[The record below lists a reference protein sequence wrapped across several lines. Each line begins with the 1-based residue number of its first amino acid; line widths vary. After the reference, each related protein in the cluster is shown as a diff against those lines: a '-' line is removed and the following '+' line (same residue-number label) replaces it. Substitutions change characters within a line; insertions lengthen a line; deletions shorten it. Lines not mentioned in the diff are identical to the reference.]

1 MHVYHTSNGFLG
13 IEDPIGDVDFY
24 PNGLNNQP
32 LSCPRRE
39 NKACGCPNVKVTN
52 IPPFFNHNQG
62 KTTFG
67 IKTLPPIANRQY
79 KCTYNYTLCLAY
91 ILLYLEKDCSH
102 VWGVEFLI
110 RLWEQNNENW
120 YCNSTI
126 YCTSIPENFP
136 NTTDDV
142 TGSKVTY
149 LKRYH
154 LILQS
159 NKYV

>member
-1 MHVYHTSNGFLG
+1 M
-13 IEDPIGDVDFY
+13 
-24 PNGLNNQP
+24 
-32 LSCPRRE
+32 
-39 NKACGCPNVKVTN
+39 VT
-52 IPPFFNHNQG
+52 
-62 KTTFG
+62 
-67 IKTLPPIANRQY
+67 
-79 KCTYNYTLCLAY
+79 
-91 ILLYLEKDCSH
+91 DCSH

-154 LILQS
+154 LILHPIKGGYSENINATQIFIGWA
-159 NKYV
+159 